1 MSTIKVKEALLRAMT
16 FGEDCMVIRGNTT
29 RDKKLQIFHLNSD
42 GFHTSVMYNTQTEVF
57 SLTCFRVCSPYLAPL
72 AVNEVQCSVL

>member
-1 MSTIKVKEALLRAMT
+1 MWTIKVKDELLCVTNLTEYR
-16 FGEDCMVIRGNTT
+16 MVIRGNSNT
-29 RDKKLQIFHLNSD
+29 DKKFQIFHSNSE
-42 GFHTSVMYNTQTEVF
+42 GFRTWLKYNSQTEVF